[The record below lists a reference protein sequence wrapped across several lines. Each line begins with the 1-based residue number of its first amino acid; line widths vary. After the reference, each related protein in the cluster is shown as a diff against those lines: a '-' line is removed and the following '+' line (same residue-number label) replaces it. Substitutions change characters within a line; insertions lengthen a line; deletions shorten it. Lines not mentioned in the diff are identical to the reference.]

1 MGYCSSVD
9 CYVCPDA
16 SPIASCQGSGV
27 TVRRLT
33 ATSALTRCLSPA
45 IGGQETLVEGWSG
58 TSALLRHLSSGG
70 IVSRPQDYQ
79 RMPRVLLLP
88 SPLLLQTGQMP
99 FSGSFSVR
107 VVPSTSLEGTRSE
120 GWETSISGSSHLGI
134 PSPED
139 AQSRRDLEVLKYC
152 HDIASVISEEALES
166 IRECYSIPE
175 GYVLQA
181 PLLKQRPY
189 QPRPSEISISVN
201 ALEAGAMDLNV
212 LRKKLGMPGGKSA
225 PAVGPEGAQPEVEVI
240 HTEASAKQPVGS
252 LIADQATV
260 GRPGKWVKIA
270 VRKHKSHR

>member
-1 MGYCSSVD
+1 MARDLTCSFEL
-9 CYVCPDA
+9 P
-16 SPIASCQGSGV
+16 
-27 TVRRLT
+27 L
-33 ATSALTRCLSPA
+33 LSPRLFA
-45 IGGQETLVEGWSG
+45 
-58 TSALLRHLSSGG
+58 
-70 IVSRPQDYQ
+70 
-79 RMPRVLLLP
+79 VLLLP

-120 GWETSISGSSHLGI
+120 GWETSISGSSHSGI
-134 PSPED
+134 SSLED

-270 VRKHKSHR
+270 VRKHKSHRELEKLKSERDPEQLVRARQRVDELEADNAKLRSGLDELSGRLEEVDKELNKL